1 MSASALVWNGDL
13 PRRLQQVLFDTADG
27 AAPPKATSP
36 PATFQEGQQH
46 AAELIE
52 TGTPALAGCWN

>member
-1 MSASALVWNGDL
+1 VWNGDL

>member
-27 AAPPKATSP
+27 AAPPMATSP
-36 PATFQEGQQH
+36 PATSQQQH
-46 AAELIE
+46 AAEFIGA
-52 TGTPALAGCWN
+52 GTPALAGRWN